1 MNELAKELNK
11 VIKESNPYIYEMLS
25 NMGKNLFFPKGI
37 LSQSAEAKEKAHKIN
52 ATIGIA
58 KQGKNVMS
66 LPSIACFVDNIEPN
80 DFLTYAPSFGI
91 FELRKKWKEMIY
103 EKNKSLEN
111 KKISLPIVTSGITHA
126 VSTFAD
132 LWIDPDDTVILPLMM
147 WGNYNMIFNIRNR
160 AKIVTYDSFSYKL
173 KGFNLKNFENKIKQ
187 QAEISNKIITVLN
200 FPHNPSGYSVSV
212 KEAHKIIEILIN
224 VAKSGTNVVVACDDA
239 YFGLFFEDETI
250 KESLFSFLAGA
261 HKRLIAVKLDGATKE
276 DYTWGLRTGFITY
289 GFFADKNLEGLYE
302 ALEKKTGGC
311 IRGNISNASHLSQS
325 IILKSMGNKKY
336 SEYKQEKF
344 KILKKRAIK
353 IKDVV
358 YAPKY
363 QKAWEVYAFNS
374 GYFMCLRLKYVEAE
388 KLRIHL
394 LNKYGIGL
402 ITIGN
407 KNLRIAF
414 SCLEEENIEI
424 LFDTILKG
432 INDLIK

>member
-1 MNELAKELNK
+1 
-11 VIKESNPYIYEMLS
+11 
-25 NMGKNLFFPKGI
+25 
-37 LSQSAEAKEKAHKIN
+37 
-52 ATIGIA
+52 
-58 KQGKNVMS
+58 
-66 LPSIACFVDNIEPN
+66 
-80 DFLTYAPSFGI
+80 
-91 FELRKKWKEMIY
+91 MIY

-147 WGNYNMIFNIRNR
+147 WGNYNMIFNVRNR

-187 QAEISNKIITVLN
+187 QAEISNKIITILN

-212 KEAHKIIEILIN
+212 EEAHKIIQILVN

-239 YFGLFFEDETI
+239 YFGLFFQDETI

-261 HKRLIAVKLDGATKE
+261 HKRLVAVKLDGATKE

-289 GFFADKNLEGLYE
+289 GFSADKNLEGLYE

-325 IILKSMGNKKY
+325 IILKSMDDEKY
-336 SEYKQEKF
+336 SQYKQEKF
-344 KILKKRAIK
+344 NILKKRAIK

-358 YAPKY
+358 YDKKY

-414 SCLEEENIEI
+414 SCLEEENIQI